1 LDQPIGLLE
10 VAMTS
15 GSNKTD
21 SEAYE
26 LASRTAD
33 AQRAK
38 LPDWQRNQISD
49 ADMQTGETWFVWG
62 FYGAMTDDIERRRR
76 LLVAYVNNKY
86 TDGKSSEQLF
96 DEISKAAQEGNRL
109 FDAIAAAGGQAYREG
124 GDGHLANIATIFLNV
139 GRNH

>member
-1 LDQPIGLLE
+1 
-10 VAMTS
+10 MTS
-15 GSNKTD
+15 GSSKTD

-62 FYGAMTDDIERRRR
+62 FYGAMTDDIERRKR
-76 LLVAYVNNKY
+76 LLAAYVNTKY
-86 TDGKSSEQLF
+86 ADGKNSQQLF
-96 DEISKAAQEGNRL
+96 DEISKAAEGNRL

-139 GRNH
+139 SRNH

>member
-1 LDQPIGLLE
+1 
-10 VAMTS
+10 MTPAS
-15 GSNKTD
+15 SKTD

-33 AQRAK
+33 AQRAR

-62 FYGAMTDDIERRRR
+62 FYGAMTDDMERRKR
-76 LLVAYVNNKY
+76 LLISYVNTKFAGAKN
-86 TDGKSSEQLF
+86 GQQLF
-96 DEISKAAQEGNRL
+96 DEIAKATQEENRL
-109 FDAIAAAGGQAYREG
+109 LDAIAAAGGQAYREG

>member
-1 LDQPIGLLE
+1 
-10 VAMTS
+10 MTS
-15 GSNKTD
+15 GTSKTD

-62 FYGAMTDDIERRRR
+62 FYGAMTDDIERRKR
-76 LLVAYVNNKY
+76 LLAAYLSTKFADGRDSAQRVDEVARIAR
-86 TDGKSSEQLF
+86 E
-96 DEISKAAQEGNRL
+96 ENRL

-124 GDGHLANIATIFLNV
+124 GDGHLTNIATIFLNV